1 MINILEES
9 SVENSLRLAGWL
21 ERQTNASLVS
31 SRLPLL
37 PFTLLPPPLGPHSPG
52 ATVPL
57 RGPPTTLHASLERPT
72 GRRGEASGL
81 SPGADDHYRTQLY
94 LPLYL
99 PDLLETAIMRRLN
112 SARCCAQIRHQVA
125 STGRGCASHPAQH
138 FRPFRETVVSPNL
151 RNLRR
156 VVGGRTISYRAGEK
170 YIVYLTS
177 GEIVWYDWNVRLSEI

>member
-9 SVENSLRLAGWL
+9 SVENSLRLAEWL

-31 SRLPLL
+31 SRLP
-37 PFTLLPPPLGPHSPG
+37 PSPPRPPHSPG

-112 SARCCAQIRHQVA
+112 SARCCARIRHQVA
-125 STGRGCASHPAQH
+125 STGRGCASHPAQY
-138 FRPFRETVVSPNL
+138 FREAVVSPNL
-151 RNLRR
+151 FEKFERSCE
-156 VVGGRTISYRAGEK
+156 GGRGEDDF
-170 YIVYLTS
+170 VQS
-177 GEIVWYDWNVRLSEI
+177 GRKV